1 MVDDTDDIVLEE
13 STDEGDTGTPEQ
25 KLKKLRDKLRAAQT
39 EATTNL
45 AGWQRA
51 KADYVNL
58 MKRMRDTDAEL
69 GHKGTALARDI
80 ISVFDSIE
88 AAGLESVLRQLD
100 STLERHSI
108 VRFAPPVGSSF
119 DPTVAEAVATVATED
134 EALDNTIHS
143 VMQSGYVHGELTLR
157 PARVSVYHKQ

>member
-1 MVDDTDDIVLEE
+1 MVDDTDDVVLEE
-13 STDEGDTGTPEQ
+13 STEDGDTGTAEQ
-25 KLKKLRDKLRAAQT
+25 KLKQLRDKLRVAQT
-39 EATTNL
+39 ESATNL

-80 ISVFDSIE
+80 IAVFDSVE
-88 AAGLESVLRQLD
+88 AAGLESVQRQLD
-100 STLERHSI
+100 STLERHGI
-108 VRFAPPVGSSF
+108 VRFAPAVGSVF
-119 DPTVAEAVATVATED
+119 DPTLAEAVSTVATED

-143 VMQSGYVHGELTLR
+143 VMQSGYLHGDLTLR

>member
-1 MVDDTDDIVLEE
+1 MGDDSDDIVLED

-25 KLKKLRDKLRAAQT
+25 KLKLLRDKLRASQA

-58 MKRMRDTDAEL
+58 VRRMRDTDAEL

-100 STLERHSI
+100 TTLERHGI
-108 VRFAPPVGSSF
+108 VRFAPVVGSVF
-119 DPTVAEAVATVATED
+119 DPTAAEAVSTVATD
-134 EALDNTIHS
+134 DDALDNTIHS
-143 VMQSGYVHGELTLR
+143 VMQSGYVHGEQTLR